1 MGRSADTGG
10 PAAGACRLLRERPGL
25 GKDEDEAL
33 IVNATERSYITPQGW
48 QRLQDEYNVLRHEER
63 PKVVEEVSAAAAL
76 GDRSENAEY
85 IYGKKRLREID
96 RRLRY
101 LATRL
106 EHVQQV
112 DPGQMDR
119 DDVSFGATVTVEYED
134 GRETTYHIVGI
145 DEVDVPR
152 NRISYKSPVG
162 RALMGKR
169 VGDVVVV
176 HRPAGPVELEVLEVK
191 YQELD

>member
-1 MGRSADTGG
+1 M
-10 PAAGACRLLRERPGL
+10 
-25 GKDEDEAL
+25 
-33 IVNATERSYITPQGW
+33 NARERSYITPGGLL
-48 QRLQDEYNVLRHEER
+48 RLQAEYDTLRHEER

-101 LATRL
+101 LANRI
-106 EHVQQV
+106 ENVVQV
-112 DPGQMDR
+112 DPAAMKR
-119 DDVSFGATVTVEYED
+119 RDVSFGATVTVEYED
-134 GRETTYHIVGI
+134 GREVTYHIVGI

-162 RALMGKR
+162 RALMGKNT
-169 VGDVVVV
+169 GDVVVV
-176 HRPAGPVELEVLEVK
+176 HRPAGPVELEVLGIE
-191 YQELD
+191 YRRLDD